1 LQNSDCGGRDDVLKW
16 ADGYMLVY
24 TVISRK
30 SFDALIDLR
39 KKIDE
44 MKKGTTVPIIVVG
57 NKCDLAHMRQVTR
70 EEGN

>member
-1 LQNSDCGGRDDVLKW
+1 
-16 ADGYMLVY
+16 MLVY